1 MHYAPT
7 SYSENFIMKKTQ
19 FGLNIFQKLL
29 LVLLLVSLIPL
40 ICLWYINAKQA
51 RSDMDAHI
59 AQTMIATAN
68 TIETGIVAWDNTNIR
83 ALRQIARID
92 DMTSMQAEKQ
102 NPILKGLTETYEYSF
117 LSLTI
122 GLNGDNIGRSDDKPV
137 NYYGDR
143 GYVQAILKGAQISR
157 EVLLSKTTAKPSY
170 VLAEPIRKNH
180 GELAGVIA
188 MVMNLTDIS
197 KTVVDTKL
205 GETGYAILLDPS
217 NKVIAHGRAE
227 KVKTAL
233 QDFNNHPALA
243 LDSASDRPTPYK
255 DGENN
260 ILTFKRKLPQGW
272 TLIVE
277 QDYNEAYASIKKLEA
292 DARNLILITVAL
304 VFAVAFFIGKQLTR
318 PINELTAIAAELSSG
333 KFNLEIPQT
342 KRSDE
347 IGALALAIERMGI
360 SIQMAMDR
368 LRKKSAE

>member
-1 MHYAPT
+1 
-7 SYSENFIMKKTQ
+7 MKKTQ

-29 LVLLLVSLIPL
+29 LVLLLVSLVPL

-59 AQTMIATAN
+59 AQSMIATAN
-68 TIETGIVAWDNTNIR
+68 TIETGIMAWDNTNIR

-92 DMTSMQAEKQ
+92 DMTSMQADKQ
-102 NPILKGLTETYEYSF
+102 NPILKALTETYEYSF

-122 GLNGDNIGRSDDKPV
+122 GLTGENIGRSDDKPV
-137 NYYGDR
+137 TYYGER
-143 GYVQAILKGAQISR
+143 GYVQAVLKGAQISR
-157 EVLLSKTTAKPSY
+157 EVLLSKTTGKPSY
-170 VLAEPIRKNH
+170 VLAEPIRKSH
-180 GELAGVIA
+180 GELVGVIA
-188 MVMNLTDIS
+188 MVMNLTDVS

-205 GETGYAILLDPS
+205 GETGYAILLDSS

-233 QDFNNHPALA
+233 QDFNSHPALG
-243 LDSASDRPTPYK
+243 LDSASDRPTAYK
-255 DGENN
+255 DGSKN
-260 ILTFKRKLPQGW
+260 LLAFKRKLPQGW

-277 QDYNEAYASIKKLEA
+277 QDYDEAYASIKKLEA
-292 DARNLILITVAL
+292 DARNLILITIAL
-304 VFAVAFFIGKQLTR
+304 VFGVAFFIGKQLTR
-318 PINELTAIAAELSSG
+318 PINELTEIAAELSSG
-333 KFNLEIPQT
+333 KFNLDIPQT

-368 LRKKSAE
+368 LRKKSSE